1 MNILVVVGVGT
12 LILVVA
18 YFTYGK
24 FLAKK
29 VFNLDDANK
38 TPAVEMED
46 GVDFDPTDAK
56 FLSGQHFSAIA
67 AAGPVTGPV
76 IAGLTFGWVPTF
88 LWIIIGTIFIG
99 GMHDMG
105 SLVASIRN
113 KACGIAETM
122 RRYVSMRVWILFNVF
137 IFFTLVM
144 IIVAFTDITTAAF
157 VNTIDLENGETV
169 GGGAIATSSILY
181 LIIPIIMGFVL
192 RYTKVSLGLATAI
205 FLPLVAW

>member
-1 MNILVVVGVGT
+1 MTV
-12 LILVVA
+12 
-18 YFTYGK
+18 
-24 FLAKK
+24 
-29 VFNLDDANK
+29 
-38 TPAVEMED
+38 
-46 GVDFDPTDAK
+46 
-56 FLSGQHFSAIA
+56 
-67 AAGPVTGPV
+67 AGPVTGPV

-157 VNTIDLENGETV
+157 VNTTDLENGEKV

-181 LIIPIIMGFVL
+181 LIILFKEKFRINTLPVLLSKHQFLFLRTQVFVL
-192 RYTKVSLGLATAI
+192 QHLCLLLLGHQ
-205 FLPLVAW
+205 